1 MNFVSFICA
10 LVLSLVITQY
20 SAHGK
25 NSHHSLPKEYR
36 RFNIFDK
43 FNYILFQNAE
53 QFAENLKTRELIK
66 KELEEK
72 EKKKKE
78 KIYRDY
84 LASRDMSSFSK
95 DFHILR
101 Y

>member
-10 LVLSLVITQY
+10 LVLPLVITQY
-20 SAHGK
+20 SAQGK
-25 NSHHSLPKEYR
+25 NSQHSLPKEYR

-43 FNYILFQNAE
+43 FNYILFQKE
-53 QFAENLKTRELIK
+53 EFAENLKTRELIK
-66 KELEEK
+66 KKLEEK